1 LSRKRHL
8 IVGGG
13 SAGLAALEQIRRQ
26 TREDEIK
33 LVSMEP
39 YPFYSPTALPYLLA
53 GRIKEAA
60 LWIYDE
66 QYLCQWDS
74 MLVTGKEVVHVIPDK
89 CQVAYRDGTIDN
101 YDTLLVATGSEPVWP
116 LIEGLEQVGCLGF
129 HTLADYRRLVSAL
142 ENKRDVI
149 VLGAGLVGMEV
160 ALGLLERGCSVS
172 IVEKERG
179 ILPLYFD
186 GPAETHI
193 REVFLQMGARVFT
206 GSPVGRV
213 KKEKG
218 RIEAI
223 FTDGRSLEGDVLI
236 VTAGVKA
243 RVSFLADS
251 GVEINQGILVD
262 RQMRTNMPNIYAAGD
277 VAETVDFFAGQPGL
291 NPVLPAAVEQG
302 KVAGAN
308 MAGQQ
313 TDYEGWISMNTFNF
327 FGNRAFVAGLSMSRD
342 GDYYTLEENDDARKQ
357 FKRLVFHEDR
367 LVGAVLVNTE
377 VDSGVIV
384 HLIRKRAEIGAYKEL
399 LFERPRDVS
408 RWLMLELEKKE
419 GADRPVT

>member
-33 LVSMEP
+33 LVSMDP

-66 QYLCQWDS
+66 QYLRQWDS
-74 MLVTGKEVVHVIPDK
+74 MLVTGKEVVHVIPEK
-89 CQVAYRDGTIDN
+89 GQVAYRDGTVDN

-129 HTLADYRRLVSAL
+129 HTLADYRKLVSAL
-142 ENKRDVI
+142 ENKTDII

-160 ALGLLERGCSVS
+160 AFGLLERGCSVS
-172 IVEKERG
+172 IVEKEQG
-179 ILPLYFD
+179 VLPLYFD

-206 GSPVGRV
+206 ESPVSRV
-213 KKEKG
+213 TREKG
-218 RIEAI
+218 RIEAV

-243 RVSFLADS
+243 RVSFLGDS
-251 GVEINQGILVD
+251 GVKINQGILVD

-277 VAETVDFFAGQPGL
+277 VAEAVDFFAGQPGL
-291 NPVLPAAVEQG
+291 NPILPAAVEQG

-308 MAGQQ
+308 MAGRQ

-342 GDYYTLEENDDARKQ
+342 RDHYTLEENDDARKQ

-367 LVGAVLVNTE
+367 LVGAVFVNTE

-384 HLIRKRAEIGAYKEL
+384 HLIRRRAEMGAYKEL

-419 GADRPVT
+419 AVRPVI

>member
-1 LSRKRHL
+1 M
-8 IVGGG
+8 
-13 SAGLAALEQIRRQ
+13 EQIRRQ
-26 TREDEIK
+26 TQVDEVK

-39 YPFYSPTALPYLLA
+39 YPSYSPTSLPYLLA
-53 GRIKEAA
+53 GRIKEAD

-66 QYLCQWDS
+66 QYLRQWNS
-74 MLVTGKEVVHVIPDK
+74 MLVTGKEVVHIIPEK
-89 CQVAYRDGTIDN
+89 AQVAYRDGTVDN

-116 LIEGLEQVGCLGF
+116 PIEGLEQVGCLGF

-142 ENKRDVI
+142 KNKSDVI

-160 ALGLLERGCSVS
+160 ASGLLERGCSVS
-172 IVEKERG
+172 IVEKEQG
-179 ILPLYFD
+179 VLPLYFE

-193 REVFLQMGARVFT
+193 REIFLQMGARVFT
-206 GSPVGRV
+206 DSPVTRV
-213 KKEKG
+213 KRDKG

-223 FTDGRSLEGDVLI
+223 FTDGKSLEGDVLI

-243 RVSFLADS
+243 RVSFLGGS
-251 GVEINQGILVD
+251 GIKINQGILVD
-262 RQMRTNMPNIYAAGD
+262 RQMRTSIPNIYAAGD
-277 VAETVDFFAGQPGL
+277 VAEAVDFFIGEPGL

-308 MAGQQ
+308 MVGLQ
-313 TDYEGWISMNTFNF
+313 TNYEGWISMNTFNF
-327 FGNRAFVAGLSMSRD
+327 FGHRAFVAGLSMSRD
-342 GDYYTLEENDDARKQ
+342 RDYYTLEENDGARKQ
-357 FKRLVFHEDR
+357 FKKLVFHEDR
-367 LVGAVLVNTE
+367 LVGAVLVNAE

-408 RWLMLELEKKE
+408 RWLMMELEKKE
-419 GADRPVT
+419 TVSPVI